1 MRVTHRYSLQAKP
14 KDNKSIN
21 PPAPLLFDPDSN
33 FSPHFFSLYIFMTG
47 NSAYITLLTS
57 EDYVPG
63 ALTLAL
69 TLKRELQ
76 TKYKVAVLLDS
87 SNITE
92 DSLHLIKETFD
103 DVIYVNDKTISSPL
117 ERVVKKLGRQEL
129 AITFTKIL
137 LWNQTKYDQLI
148 YLDADTLPLKSLD
161 HLFDQYSYIT
171 PSQVVASPDIGWPD
185 IFNSGVLALKP
196 DSAVFEELLAYSES
210 TVEASFDGADQ
221 GLLNEFFHLRVPSG
235 SNWIRLPFV
244 YNVTPSDNYQYIPAL
259 TRFFSQINL
268 IHFIGSH
275 KPWNDKTGA
284 SPEDK
289 GSFSKLWWQ
298 KFNLF
303 FKDENVRIKLLNLS
317 RFKGEAHKL
326 NFSKLTNHWS
336 KTDDVPLDIEKL
348 ALSDEPA
355 AAKIFPWE
363 ERGDQRPPTRVFYAT
378 SYEDELSPE
387 VKKISKV
394 GASWGDNIE
403 TSANRSPPAPESSSS
418 LKNTYKFSSDQAS
431 FNPDKSLDEI
441 SKLPIKLLTKK
452 RELEKAKK

>member
-1 MRVTHRYSLQAKP
+1 
-14 KDNKSIN
+14 
-21 PPAPLLFDPDSN
+21 
-33 FSPHFFSLYIFMTG
+33 MTG
-47 NSAYITLLTS
+47 TSAYITLLTS

-69 TLKRELQ
+69 TLKKELQ
-76 TKYKVAVLLDS
+76 TKFKVAVLLDS
-87 SNITE
+87 SSIS
-92 DSLHLIKETFD
+92 DASFKLIKEAFD
-103 DVIYVNDKTISSPL
+103 DIILVNDKTISSPL

-137 LWNQTKYDQLI
+137 LWNQTQYVQLI

-161 HLFDQYSYIT
+161 HLFEQYSYIT
-171 PSQVVASPDIGWPD
+171 LSQVVASPDIGWPD

-196 DSAVFEELLAYSES
+196 DTAVFEELLAYSES
-210 TVEASFDGADQ
+210 TTDASFDGADQ

-244 YNVTPSDNYQYIPAL
+244 YNVTPSDNYQYLPAL

-268 IHFIGSH
+268 LHFIGSH
-275 KPWNDKTGA
+275 KPWNDKTT
-284 SPEDK
+284 SLSEDK
-289 GSFSKLWWQ
+289 GTFSKLWWQ
-298 KFNLF
+298 KFNRF
-303 FKDENVRIKLLNLS
+303 YTDENVRITLLNLN

-326 NFSKLTNHWS
+326 NFSKLVNNWAKSET
-336 KTDDVPLDIEKL
+336 PLDFEKL
-348 ALSDEPA
+348 ALSDVPIN
-355 AAKIFPWE
+355 AKIFPWE
-363 ERGDQRPPTRVFYAT
+363 EREDQAPPTRVFFAAT
-378 SYEDELSPE
+378 YEDELSPE

-403 TSANRSPPAPESSSS
+403 TSANRSPLVPDSSSA
-418 LKNTYKFSSDQAS
+418 LKKAYKFSSDLAS